1 MKKSIPRTASA
12 LLGIAFLLSPALTFA
27 EEYTPFSVQTGG
39 TGATTVEEAK
49 ENLEIPEVVQT
60 AGTDEKVVMSQ
71 KAVTDAIAAGSGGG
85 IVVVQASGQSV
96 TNVMSQKAVTDAID
110 AVSPPAVVQNT
121 GTSISDVM
129 SQKAVTDAIGAVS
142 SPTIVQSTGTSTSS
156 VMSQK
161 AVTDAISAVPQTVVV
176 QTTGQSVSSVM
187 SQKAVTDSILTAQNI
202 LNMIY
207 PVGSIYMSMSSVNP
221 SIVFGGVWESLE
233 DRVLVGASSSHGVGT
248 TGGNASTV
256 LTSANMPSHT
266 HTFSDGSAASAG
278 GHNHTFSSGT
288 AASAGSH
295 THNLSYPAENDEN
308 QGYPANGFTAVW
320 ASDRSAATGNGA
332 VSSSGS
338 HTHSVTGTI
347 STVSAHTHSVTGTI
361 SSAGN
366 VSPQAIDIMQP
377 YLVVYMWKRTA

>member
-1 MKKSIPRTASA
+1 MKKLIPRTASA
-12 LLGIAFLLSPALTFA
+12 LLGATLLLSPALTFA

-39 TGATTVEEAK
+39 TGATTVEQAK

-60 AGTDEKVVMSQ
+60 AGTGETVVMSQ

-85 IVVVQASGQSV
+85 IVVTQVIGSSQ
-96 TNVMSQKAVTDAID
+96 TNVMSQKATTDAINSVQTD
-110 AVSPPAVVQNT
+110 VVQNI
-121 GTSISDVM
+121 GSS
-129 SQKAVTDAIGAVS
+129 VT
-142 SPTIVQSTGTSTSS
+142 S

-161 AVTDAISAVPQTVVV
+161 AVTDAIAGAAQNTIVQTTGAGTAVVMSQKAVTDAINAVPQTTIV
-176 QTTGQSVSSVM
+176 QTTGQLINAVM

-221 SIVFGGVWESLE
+221 GTIFGGIWESLE
-233 DRVLVGASSSHGVGT
+233 DRVLIGASSSYVVGT
-248 TGGNASTV
+248 TGGNISTV

-266 HTFSDGSAASAG
+266 HTFSNGSAASAG

-288 AASAGSH
+288 ASSAGSH

-308 QGYPANGFTAVW
+308 QGYPANGFNAVW
-320 ASDRSAATGNGA
+320 ATDRNAATGSGA

-366 VSPQAIDIMQP
+366 VNPQAIDNMPP
-377 YLVVYMWKRTA
+377 YLVVCMWKRTA